1 MFKKIIAALL
11 CASVLSCC
19 AVTAYAEDTLLIA
32 PNPMASADIEW
43 DGSTDMQKGKDYV
56 VTGNVT
62 VSAKET
68 LPTGASLTVEDG
80 GTLTISAKGG
90 LYINGTFIVEKGGKM
105 DVSGVLYQYKNK
117 SITNKGTINFTS
129 TATGKINGRLTN
141 IGTLSGKP
149 KVITAGEDAY
159 VVNSGKNSVSNIIY
173 YVYRTAVERKL
184 ETVIGT
190 VMKQGDIYGAV
201 KSAVS
206 VQCLKDIDAALS
218 GSMGMSLEDFCAQF
232 GALYLEEMKNSGIEP
247 GKVKSVDVKAYTIKV
262 VKTPDEA
269 TKQILEEYYGGSKVV
284 YNAEC
289 TVTVKTADKTFTEDA
304 VIPVVMYRNMW
315 YVL

>member
-1 MFKKIIAALL
+1 MFKKILAALL
-11 CASVLSCC
+11 CTSVIFCC
-19 AVTAYAEDTLLIA
+19 AVTASAEDVLLIA

-62 VSAKET
+62 ISTKEII
-68 LPTGASLTVEDG
+68 PTGASLTVEEG
-80 GTLTISAKGG
+80 GSLTVSAKGG
-90 LYINGTFIVEKGGKM
+90 LYINGTFIVETGGKM
-105 DVSGVLYQYKNK
+105 NVSGVLYQYKNK
-117 SITNKGTINFTS
+117 SLTNKGTINFTS
-129 TATGKINGRLTN
+129 TATGKINGRFTN
-141 IGTLSGKP
+141 VGTLSGKP

-184 ETVIGT
+184 ETVVSS

-206 VQCLKDIDAALS
+206 TQCFKDIDASLTE
-218 GSMGMSLEDFCAQF
+218 SMGMSLEDFCAQF
-232 GALYLEEMKNSGIEP
+232 GALYLEEMKKNGIEV
-247 GKVKSVDVKAYTIKV
+247 GKVKSVDVKAYTMKV
-262 VKTPDEA
+262 VKTPDDNM
-269 TKQILEEYYGGSKVV
+269 KQTLAKYYGGSKVV

-289 TVTVKTADKTFTEDA
+289 TVTVKTADKTFTENA
-304 VIPVVMYRNMW
+304 VIPVVMYRDKW
-315 YVL
+315 YIL